1 MIQNIILKYSSSVL
15 FIIVLKVSY
24 KEILLKNVKFGLR
37 GQDEGGRGSK
47 KFAFV
52 HAQGIKTVH
61 AEGGGQKWQNYVH
74 VVVEW
79 PLYD

>member
-15 FIIVLKVSY
+15 FIIVLKVVY
-24 KEILLKNVKFGLR
+24 KNILLKNVKFGLR

-47 KFAFV
+47 KSVFV

-61 AEGGGQKWQNYVH
+61 AAGGGGQKMTKFC
-74 VVVEW
+74 
-79 PLYD
+79 PRSC